1 MNLTKGVNIG
11 SVLFAGFVA
20 GYVMYVVDLAL
31 DGFLGLFGSYKIYKQ
46 WLVDAGLFPGFEDI
60 ALFLGHQFNSI
71 LFGFFFAYPF
81 VYRKLPENPILK
93 GFVFATL
100 WHILVLI
107 VSLFYGVLGA
117 KWLQALIN
125 MNFNSHV
132 SLYILHLVWGITLS
146 VFYRPLE
153 EKK

>member
-46 WLVDAGLFPGFEDI
+46 WLVDAELFPGFEDI
-60 ALFLGHQFNSI
+60 ALFLGHQLNGM
-71 LFGFFFAYPF
+71 LFGFFFAYPY
-81 VYRKLPENPILK
+81 VYNRLPSSLILK
-93 GFVFATL
+93 GGLFAVI

-107 VSLFYGVLGA
+107 VSGITGLLGS
-117 KWLQALIN
+117 KWMSALIH
-125 MNFNSHV
+125 MDV
-132 SLYILHLVWGITLS
+132 SGHITLFLLHLVWGITLS
-146 VFYRPLE
+146 LFYKPPE
-153 EKK
+153 EKL